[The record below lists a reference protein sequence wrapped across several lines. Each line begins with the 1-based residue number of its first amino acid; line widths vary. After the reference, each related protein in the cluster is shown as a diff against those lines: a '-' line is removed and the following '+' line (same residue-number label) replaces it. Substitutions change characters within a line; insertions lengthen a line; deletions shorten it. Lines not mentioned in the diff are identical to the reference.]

1 MRVSVVTRTD
11 DHHRIIE
18 SVHLGTDEAEGVRQ
32 DIIRRYAGVPNL
44 CRDTEVDTFAVQGWS
59 LTRTVVVADGYPMT
73 EVLVTGV
80 YAACKHELTTEL
92 NKLTLVKVV
101 GDTTW
106 LCKSDSGD
114 KVVLQLHAV

>member
-1 MRVSVVTRTD
+1 M
-11 DHHRIIE
+11 
-18 SVHLGTDEAEGVRQ
+18 
-32 DIIRRYAGVPNL
+32 
-44 CRDTEVDTFAVQGWS
+44 DTFAVQGWS
-59 LTRTVVVADGYPMT
+59 LTRTVVVADSYPMT

-106 LCKSDSGD
+106 LCTSDSGD